1 MYPISEAV
9 AVWLEGPLLGL
20 PPRPMVYAWG
30 FDDWNRILAAHIFAT
45 TKPLNSRKFYQ
56 ILGLLLA
63 YLSQDGLLG
72 FEATLPPP
80 PTLPPPYVFES

>member
-1 MYPISEAV
+1 MYPLDEAG
-9 AVWLEGPLLGL
+9 ATWLEGPLLGL
-20 PPRPMVYAWG
+20 PPRPMVEAWG
-30 FDDWNRILAAHIFAT
+30 FDDWNHILAAHIFAT

-72 FEATLPPP
+72 VEATPSPP
-80 PTLPPPYVFES
+80 PTLAPLCR